1 MMSKRLPVY
10 GLIFLLLLALFLAG
24 LAWQEAEN
32 AWLGNED
39 KTLFK
44 TMLYYQSWLMPFFF
58 GMGHCRF

>member
-1 MMSKRLPVY
+1 MMSKHLPVY

-44 TMLYYQSWLMPFFF
+44 TMLYYQSWLNAIFF
-58 GMGHCRF
+58 GYGSLGF